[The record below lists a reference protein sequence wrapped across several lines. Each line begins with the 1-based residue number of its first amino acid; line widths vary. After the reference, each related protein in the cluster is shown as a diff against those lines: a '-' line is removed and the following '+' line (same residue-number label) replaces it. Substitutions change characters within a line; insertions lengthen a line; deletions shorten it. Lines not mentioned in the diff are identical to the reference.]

1 MKDRSVQYPKRYR
14 LTKIPGTDDIY
25 DLDPAPG
32 EITEEGT
39 LINKGTL
46 LSDDTAA
53 KFFESLV
60 GTETVDQVLGWI
72 GNYNLHWWRR
82 RIFIEN
88 TGYAEKK
95 TDVYT
100 RTNGALVFN
109 FERATVSYSEE
120 ISISDAG
127 AVSLLNPQ
135 QCNTNS
141 YSSPDV
147 LKGKYIQ
154 GIKRC
159 DGWNGWN
166 GAGGFP
172 EAGNLMNAIFY
183 ISPTA
188 IFGNGSSYDERNYWW
203 IDPRYNAGWMYLIG
217 SQYYDTPFIGEWEYL
232 KSPDRSVY
240 PENGKHDG
248 YEYQYLGIPFDNAV
262 TAPKIATGEY
272 TGTGTYG
279 SANPNTLTFD
289 FEPKL
294 VIILCDDYRMIGSF
308 LGIYIHGTNYMT
320 SGLGTYSSNG
330 ANPVS
335 TNGMSISWYGD
346 DADRQFNRSNTI
358 YKYIALG

>member
-14 LTKIPGTDDIY
+14 MTKIPGTDDIY

-82 RIFIEN
+82 RTAANSYVEN
-88 TGYAEKK
+88 RPTTG
-95 TDVYT
+95 TYT
-100 RTNGALVFN
+100 IWYSIIGT
-109 FERATVSYSEE
+109 ATLNYSDS
-120 ISISDAG
+120 ISISDTG
-127 AVSLLNPQ
+127 VVSLVNPSIKSISSY
-135 QCNTNS
+135 NTEMNF
-141 YSSPDV
+141 
-147 LKGKYIQ
+147 LLGKYFKGTGQSCNMNGTPASDANTIYYMPETSSIQ
-154 GIKRC
+154 F
-159 DGWNGWN
+159 DTWDN
-166 GAGGFP
+166 P
-172 EAGNLMNAIFY
+172 YAI
-183 ISPTA
+183 IAKDAQPV
-188 IFGNGSSYDERNYWW
+188 GSVFQTTVGD
-203 IDPRYNAGWMYLIG
+203 
-217 SQYYDTPFIGEWEYL
+217 WEYL
-232 KSPDRSVY
+232 QSHDRDTYPDSG
-240 PENGKHDG
+240 ESDG
-248 YEYQYLGIPFDNAV
+248 YEYQYLGKPLDNAV
-262 TAPKIATGEY
+262 TAPNIATGEY

-294 VIILCDDYRMIGSF
+294 VIILWDDYRMIGSF